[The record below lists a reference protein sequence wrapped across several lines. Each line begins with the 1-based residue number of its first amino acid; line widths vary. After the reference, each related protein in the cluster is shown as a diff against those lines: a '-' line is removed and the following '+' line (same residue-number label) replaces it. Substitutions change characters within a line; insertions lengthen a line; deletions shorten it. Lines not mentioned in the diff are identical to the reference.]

1 VRLRAHL
8 GIFGLCL
15 ALVALATWPLARDP
29 AHLVPNNTDPRL
41 FSWVMLSVFHNLLA
55 RPSLLLHGS
64 AFYPFGSSLTFAEP
78 LLTPALVA
86 GPLHAL
92 TGEPYLAYNVT
103 LLLFWAA
110 SGWAM
115 YVAALGITRRHAAA
129 AVAMLVFTLAP
140 PRIEYAVEFQMEIM
154 FGLPLCVYA
163 LVRYLEEQRPRYLAA
178 LLAAFWLQAAA
189 VWYFAVILG
198 VALAVLAAAYALRRW
213 TGWRASTLGWAAAGG
228 GGLLA
233 ALAPVAWPFFV
244 TRRELGLERSLADA
258 LDRSADLLTYFSTR
272 GTWLGSLVPVR
283 VVSETTLYPGLVALG
298 LAGLAAAWCWRGG
311 KERQACPAGWPERLA
326 RLSALASLAL
336 AVLTV
341 AGAGRVRIG
350 PAWTRLPSVTA
361 CGVLLLGCLLAQDAL
376 AGWRRWRAGARERR
390 LAEGEWARL
399 LAAVG
404 LVALLLSL
412 GPVVEIGRAEAG
424 PGLYAWLHPYVL
436 PLRVVRGTTRFGLLV
451 LLVVAFL
458 AALGTAWLLARLPRR
473 AGVLVAVSLAL
484 AVVLD
489 TVHRPLRYTWIESYR
504 RPVDAVLRAE
514 PADVAVL
521 DWPLNDP
528 NADVD
533 AMLRSVAHGKRVVNG
548 FAGFVLDFHR
558 DLSGTL
564 SEVRPSFPTPAAEAA
579 LRRIY
584 PLRYVVVHRARL
596 RPPAQAPWEGL
607 RAAPGEVLRFRGSH
621 GDDDLFEVVPLPER
635 GVVLERLIAYDL
647 ARARPVLHAT
657 VRPLATAPGLEQWVD
672 VTLNGVPVTRAPLDG
687 TPIAATL
694 AGPLTRVAP
703 NRIALRHGFRRGP
716 EARGPAHRIG
726 TTGVTSPV
734 DLRVRSAGQPHGD
747 RASIRV
753 GLDEVAPN
761 ARGYNLVALD
771 DAGRPRDRIA
781 VDTFADPGAGRRL
794 ATWVAAQPAGT
805 IVLGAVKDEASAR
818 LDAGAIGA
826 LATLGVRG
834 DLRGRYRESHAFIGV
849 KGGPPGSAVEA
860 LGAGAVEVRVGE
872 PDWSEGMEL
881 TAFALE
887 PAPAAR

>member
-8 GIFGLCL
+8 GIFALCL

-29 AHLVPNNTDPRL
+29 AHLVPHNTDPRL

-115 YVAALGITRRHAAA
+115 YLAALGITRRHAAA

-178 LLAAFWLQAAA
+178 FLLAFWLQAAA

-198 VALAVLAAAYALRRW
+198 TGLAVLAAAYALRRW
-213 TGWRASTLGWAAAGG
+213 TGWRAATLGWAAAGG
-228 GGLLA
+228 VGLVL

-258 LDRSADLLTYFSTR
+258 LDRSADLLTYFSAR
-272 GTWLGSLVPVR
+272 GTWLGSLVSVR
-283 VVSETTLYPGLVALG
+283 IVSETTLYPGLVALA
-298 LAGLAAAWCWRGG
+298 LAALAAAWCRREATSRG
-311 KERQACPAGWPERLA
+311 ACPPGWPERLPG
-326 RLSALASLAL
+326 LGALASLGL

-341 AGAGRVRIG
+341 VGDGRIRIG
-350 PAWTRLPSVTA
+350 QAWTRLPSVTA
-361 CGVLLLGCLLAQDAL
+361 CGVLLLGCLLARDAV
-376 AGWRRWRAGARERR
+376 AGWRRWRAGDRDRR
-390 LAEGEWARL
+390 LTHGEWVRV

-404 LVALLLSL
+404 LVALLLSF

-458 AALGTAWLLARLPRR
+458 AGLGTAWLLARLPRR
-473 AGVLVAVSLAL
+473 LGAVVAAALVAAIL
-484 AVVLD
+484 LD
-489 TVHRPLRYTWIESYR
+489 GTHRPLRYAWIESYR

-514 PADVAVL
+514 AGDVAVL

-533 AMLRSVAHGKRVVNG
+533 AMLRSIAHGKRVVNG

-564 SEVRPSFPTPAAEAA
+564 SGAEPSFPTPAAAAA

-584 PLRYVVVHRARL
+584 PLRYVVVHGERL
-596 RPPAQAPWEGL
+596 RPPARAPWEAL
-607 RAAPGEVLRFRGSH
+607 RAGDAGVLRFRGSH
-621 GDDDLFEVVPLPER
+621 GEDDLFEVVPLPER
-635 GVVLERLIAYDL
+635 GVVLERLVAYDL
-647 ARARPVLHAT
+647 VRARPVLRAAL
-657 VRPLATAPGLEQWVD
+657 RPLATAPGIEQWVD
-672 VTLNGVPVTRAPLDG
+672 VVLNGVAVARAPLDG
-687 TPIAATL
+687 TPVVATL
-694 AGPLTRVAP
+694 AGPFTRAAP
-703 NRIALRHGFRRGP
+703 NRIALRHGFRRAPG
-716 EARGPAHRIG
+716 ALGPAHRIG
-726 TTGVTSPV
+726 ATGVTSPV
-734 DLRVRSAGQPHGD
+734 DLRVRSAGQPHGNL
-747 RASIRV
+747 ASIRV
-753 GLDEVAPN
+753 GLDELAPG

-771 DAGRPRDRIA
+771 AAGRLRDRIA

-794 ATWVAAQPAGT
+794 AAWVGALPPGT
-805 IVLGAVKDEASAR
+805 IVLGAVKDEASGR
-818 LDAGAIGA
+818 LDAAAVDA
-826 LATLGVRG
+826 LAALGVRG
-834 DLRGRYRESHAFIGV
+834 DLRGRYRESHAFVGV
-849 KGGPPGSAVEA
+849 KGAPAGSAVEA
-860 LGAGAVEVRVGE
+860 LGPRAVEVRVGE
-872 PDWSEGMEL
+872 PDWSEGVEL

-887 PAPAAR
+887 PARRP